1 MDYYEGY
8 RDSPRPRGSYL
19 PWLLTGVL
27 GGIVG
32 AALFWFLS
40 GYYGLRTEPGTPE
53 FPPPVVNRVEISG
66 GDAAALVVEKAKPA
80 VVGVNNYLY
89 LYRGG
94 QKMLQEQ
101 GSGSGA
107 IISADG
113 YIVTNQHV
121 VNRADEIAVVL
132 SNAEILTAEL
142 VGEDE
147 LTDLALLKVE
157 REQLPSLALGDSSKT
172 RVGET
177 AIAIGNPLRYFQQTA
192 TGGIISAVE
201 RQVTFRD
208 SNYSY
213 TYIQTDAA
221 INAGNSGGPLVNLE
235 GEIIGINSA
244 KIKDVGVEGI
254 GFAIPSNTAKR
265 VVKDLRD
272 YGRVKRPQ
280 LGITVRD
287 YALQTRMPSDLGV
300 YVVEV
305 FAGSPAEAGGL
316 KEGDVIVKVEGREVN
331 YSAQL
336 FDSLLNYYPGERID
350 ITVNRGGTPVTVTV
364 ELGDTK

>member
-1 MDYYEGY
+1 
-8 RDSPRPRGSYL
+8 
-19 PWLLTGVL
+19 
-27 GGIVG
+27 
-32 AALFWFLS
+32 
-40 GYYGLRTEPGTPE
+40 
-53 FPPPVVNRVEISG
+53 
-66 GDAAALVVEKAKPA
+66 
-80 VVGVNNYLY
+80 
-89 LYRGG
+89 
-94 QKMLQEQ
+94 MLQEQ